1 MTIMSLLLN
10 YLISAL
16 IFAALYIIER
26 LFLLWFK
33 KKPLLPIVSHPLLV
47 DAIAYTAL
55 AVLLIGIIHIAF
67 KKVDILGL
75 VWLDIT
81 FYILIKLI
89 KPSALFF
96 SAINKEKIQINRKH
110 ILGAAF
116 FVVILLECFLFNAQ
130 AYSGNKEVYQYNNFI
145 SESISSDGNIES
157 NKITLSN
164 KQCIYINTDNKN
176 YDNFYLSFDNSD
188 MNLYINIF
196 ELKNGS
202 TEYTFK
208 KYVLIDPKYD
218 AFGYIS
224 LDSMEQVKT
233 LKLEFDIDDSR
244 YLNNQTK
251 PLVVVTA
258 ISFDEYFPLIINP
271 LRLGLIFGV
280 LLIGFNFKKMFIS
293 NKVKE
298 DTTVYQKLEKI
309 VLFGGASLFIIFV
322 IQALFN
328 NSAYF
333 IKYDELFLG
342 GTSSNNI
349 YYQQFAAYLKGQLHL
364 DVPVDEGLLSLS
376 NPYDPSKRAGLEVL
390 WDHAFYNG
398 KYYSYYGHAPIYL
411 VMFPIYLVSGYVPSN
426 LFILQLGVLFSIFTF
441 LLAAL
446 EVIKFFIKKINAP
459 ILVLSLIAMVFG
471 SFLLTN
477 NTYEYGGMIYR
488 IPYAYANGFL
498 FLTIYLF
505 LKGYHAQKFRF
516 LYFLFTGFSVV
527 FLILSRPLEAIY
539 LILFA
544 PLIVKLVK
552 EGLENKKRLLIDW
565 APGLGVV
572 LVGAILVCIMNY
584 VRFENI
590 FEFGEHYQLTVM
602 DCRNNKLD
610 IDGLLPTL
618 YHYFLQAPEK
628 DKINHLLI
636 YREAKERFD
645 IHPYNTLSVGLLFAP
660 ITAFVLLIPYIWQ
673 KEDGW
678 YIRAFIISSP
688 FLVFFVA
695 FINYCF
701 AGVCPRYLN
710 DFAPWAALSG
720 ALVALK
726 ALEKDNGKHFIVP
739 SFISVILIASIVL
752 SSEYHFIAFD
762 GLRIGDFGGL
772 LSLIKSITNQYNL

>member
-1 MTIMSLLLN
+1 MGLLLN
-10 YLISAL
+10 YLIAIL
-16 IFAALYIIER
+16 IFALLYMLER
-26 LFLLWFK
+26 LFLLWLK
-33 KKPLLPIVSHPLLV
+33 KKPLLPIVSYHLLV
-47 DAIAYTAL
+47 DAIIYTVL
-55 AVLLIGIIHIAF
+55 TFLLIGIIYVVF
-67 KKVDILGL
+67 KKVDNFSVI
-75 VWLDIT
+75 WLDFG
-81 FYILIKLI
+81 FYYLIKLI
-89 KPSALFF
+89 KPSSIFF
-96 SAINKEKIQINRKH
+96 KLKNKEDVQFNRKY
-110 ILGAAF
+110 ILGSCF
-116 FVVILLECFLFNAQ
+116 LITILLECFLFNTK
-130 AYSGNKEVYQYNNFI
+130 AYSDNKEVFQYNDFI
-145 SESISSDGNIES
+145 TESISSDGVIES
-157 NKITLSN
+157 NKIILKN
-164 KQCIYINTDNKN
+164 KQCVYINTDNKN
-176 YDNFYLSFDNSD
+176 YDNLYLDFNNED

-202 TEYTFK
+202 TEYSFK
-208 KYVLIDPKYD
+208 KYVLIDPQYD

-224 LDSMEQVKT
+224 LDDMENVKT
-233 LKLEFDIDDSR
+233 LKIEFDIDDSR

-258 ISFDEYFPLIINP
+258 IGFNEYFPLVINP
-271 LRLGLIFGV
+271 FRLGLIFGA

-298 DTTVYQKLEKI
+298 DTTIYQKLEKI
-309 VLFGGASLFIIFV
+309 VLLGGASLFIIFI

-349 YYQQFAAYLKGQLHL
+349 YYQQFVAYLKGQLHL
-364 DVPVDEGLLSLS
+364 DVPVDEGLLSIS

-390 WDHAFYNG
+390 WDHAFYKG

-426 LFILQLGVLFSIFTF
+426 LFILQLGVLFSIFAF

-446 EVIKFFIKKINAP
+446 QVIKLFIKKINAP
-459 ILVLSLIAMVFG
+459 ILVLTLIAMVFG

-505 LKGYHAQKFRF
+505 LKGYRAQKFRF

-544 PLIVKLVK
+544 PLIVKLIK
-552 EGLENKKRLLIDW
+552 EGLENKKQLLIDW
-565 APGLGVV
+565 APGLGAI

-590 FEFGEHYQLTVM
+590 FEFGEHYQLTVT
-602 DCRNNKLD
+602 DCRNNSLD
-610 IDGLLPTL
+610 IEGVLPTL
-618 YHYFLQAPEK
+618 YHYFLQAPEN

-660 ITAFVLLIPYIWQ
+660 ITAFVILIPYIWQ

-688 FLVFFVA
+688 LVVFFVA

-710 DFAPWAALSG
+710 DFAPWATLAG

-772 LSLIKSITNQYNL
+772 LSLIKSITNQYNI